1 MKHPCR
7 NDSFSRCTKIDVFF
21 SAASCKKDITFGADR
36 KLFGTSYFVTAL
48 ILYRC
53 SRKIVQ
59 LKIQNF
65 HPKNIFIFFLDQAEE
80 EEQSESDEDVEND
93 EAEEEDENDEVEN
106 DKAEQKGKYR
116 LDDCKS

>member
-1 MKHPCR
+1 M
-7 NDSFSRCTKIDVFF
+7 
-21 SAASCKKDITFGADR
+21 
-36 KLFGTSYFVTAL
+36 TAL

-53 SRKIVQ
+53 STEIVQ

-65 HPKNIFIFFLDQAEE
+65 IQKIFSFFLDQAEE